1 MHERPATERPA
12 NHRPAIE
19 RHVIVPRDHPDLPTE
34 HGDFNVQGPS
44 VILTPEWL
52 AEAGSESLGRYLLY
66 FAHHWGASIRLAT
79 ADHPTGPWRVVS
91 TNVLHVDDVGRAM
104 DPTDQRRHVAS
115 PDVHVDDETRTLWMY
130 FHGHLTEAAAG
141 HLPSWG
147 RYPTMDQHTLV
158 ATSHDGLR
166 FHPTDDDRAISP
178 SYHRAFRWHGHWYG
192 LSMPSGLCRSV
203 DGLSDFEV
211 GPSLFDDDEVRHSG
225 LLVQGH
231 ELLVWFTRARSAPEQ
246 ILRTTVDLRG
256 DWMSWQPTPPVEV
269 LRPTESWEGAGLP
282 VEPTPR
288 GPSFEPQHGLRD
300 PFVLDISAEDDPD
313 AVGRWLFYAAAGEFS
328 LGVTRLDGAT

>member
-52 AEAGSESLGRYLLY
+52 PHPASESLGRYLLY

-79 ADHPTGPWRVVS
+79 ADHPTGPWRIVS

-115 PDVHVDDETRTLWMY
+115 PDVHVDNATRSLRMY
-130 FHGHLTEAAAG
+130 FHGHLTEAVAG

-288 GPSFEPQHGLRD
+288 GPSFKPQHGLRD